1 MNIQDILNT
10 VFPLALSPARLAN
23 NPPPSVAAVVDALGK
38 AADRAPGAWIDSRVS
53 FYLRNAGCIQEEY
66 VWIDGAREKRAYLT
80 PEGEHLLAYLR
91 AGECP
96 RCDGTG
102 VIETQERH
110 GAFMVPDLLPC
121 PECQSETADAQPP
134 LPF

>member
-1 MNIQDILNT
+1 MNIQDILDK

-80 PEGEHLLAYLR
+80 PEGEHLLAYLKPPR
-91 AGECP
+91 AGGGQ
-96 RCDGTG
+96 D
-102 VIETQERH
+102 ERT
-110 GAFMVPDLLPC
+110 VVQCLSLVYRKNP
-121 PECQSETADAQPP
+121 
-134 LPF
+134 

>member
-1 MNIQDILNT
+1 MNIQDILDK

-53 FYLRNAGCIQEEY
+53 FYLRNADCIQEEY

-96 RCDGTG
+96 RCQGRGEIPNWYVNEAGHRVDD
-102 VIETQERH
+102 
-110 GAFMVPDLLPC
+110 PLPC
-121 PECQSETADAQPP
+121 PDCARPVTDAP

>member
-1 MNIQDILNT
+1 MNIQDILDK

-96 RCDGTG
+96 RCGGSGEVANSHTTEGGHRVDD
-102 VIETQERH
+102 
-110 GAFMVPDLLPC
+110 PLPC
-121 PECQSETADAQPP
+121 PYCTPAPYEEP

>member
-1 MNIQDILNT
+1 MNIQDILDK

-96 RCDGTG
+96 RCNGSG
-102 VIETQERH
+102 VIELPTSY
-110 GAFMVPDLLPC
+110 GAFVVSDTAAC
-121 PECQSETADAQPP
+121 PQCTPQTEDEPP
-134 LPF
+134 F

>member
-1 MNIQDILNT
+1 MNIQDILDK

-96 RCDGTG
+96 RCGGSG
-102 VIETQERH
+102 VVELPTRH
-110 GAFMVPDLLPC
+110 GAFIISDTAAC
-121 PECQSETADAQPP
+121 PRCTPQADDD